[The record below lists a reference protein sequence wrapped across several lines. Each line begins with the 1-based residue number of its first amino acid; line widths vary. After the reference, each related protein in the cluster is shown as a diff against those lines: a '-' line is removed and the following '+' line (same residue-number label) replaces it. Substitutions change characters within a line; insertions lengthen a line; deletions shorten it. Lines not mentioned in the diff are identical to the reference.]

1 MATHDAKNPIEI
13 LLIEDNLGDIELT
26 KEAFK
31 EGKLVNNLH
40 VARDGEEALQYLY
53 KKGPFANAA
62 RPDLILLDLNLPK
75 KDGRELLDTIKQDP
89 ILRIIPVVI
98 LTSSEED
105 RDVIMSY
112 ILHVNCYI
120 VKPVDFDKFTE
131 VVRTIETFWLQI
143 VRLP

>member
-1 MATHDAKNPIEI
+1 MTALHETKPIEI

-26 KEAFK
+26 REAFK
-31 EGKLVNNLH
+31 SGQLVNNLH
-40 VARDGEEALQYLY
+40 VSRDGEEALQFLF
-53 KKGPFANAA
+53 KKGPYINAA

-120 VKPVDFDKFTE
+120 VKPVDFNKFIE
-131 VVRTIETFWLQI
+131 VVRTIENFWLQI